1 MASLVVY
8 FVRRGQL
15 PISRFLLFASL
26 TLWGCGPRAPAA
38 GSSQQQSPQ
47 LVSQLQI
54 LARSPGVA
62 IRLPAKGGTPQLY
75 RLPRLT
81 PVEGVL
87 KGKLPPVERVIG
99 LDPESEFLFVTTG
112 KHDLLALDLGSG
124 RVDTVG
130 TNIKQ
135 AALGPDGT
143 LYAVDSSRHVISL
156 SRRTRFTWPQTL
168 TALPRDLFGAADQ
181 HLVGVI
187 QQDRLLVAAA
197 DQPPTVRPIAAG
209 GDVAATRWG
218 DLVAVASDSGVTFY
232 DPLGRRD
239 PAFVKLADA
248 PRALAFSPSGHRIYV
263 ARRNMPG
270 LAVLDRYERKE
281 LDGVALPGSVAA
293 LRLDPLGRWLLARP
307 AVGDSAWIVDLP
319 IKRHTGIVP
328 TQWKS
333 DLPAISPDGRL
344 IACYLLDQQTR
355 ITKIALLPFEG
366 GDPVKLFDLPQT
378 AIRGEPVRWTPDGRD
393 AFVGSVAVER
403 NVDATNSTG
412 VFILLRKYLRSLNSF
427 DCTIVRRIVLISP
440 SLVRYVCV
448 MRSTRA
454 DGGSSATNRCASFQ
468 LIKCAV
474 FGLAASAFSTFS
486 PSL

>member
-1 MASLVVY
+1 MASPVVY

-15 PISRFLLFASL
+15 PISRFLLLASI

-47 LVSQLQI
+47 QVSQLQI
-54 LARSPGVA
+54 LTRSPGVA
-62 IRLPAKGGTPQLY
+62 IRLPAKGGTLQLY

-81 PVEGVL
+81 SVDGVL
-87 KGKLPPVERVIG
+87 KGRLPPVERIVG
-99 LDPESEFLFVTTG
+99 LDPESEFLFVTTA
-112 KHDLLALDLGSG
+112 KHELLGLDLGSG

-130 TNIKQ
+130 TTIKQ

-143 LYAVDSSRHVISL
+143 LYAVDSSRRVISL
-156 SRRTRFTWPQTL
+156 SRRTRFAWPQAL

-187 QQDRLLVAAA
+187 PQDRLLVAAA

-239 PAFVKLADA
+239 PTFVRLADA

-263 ARRNMPG
+263 ARRNVPG
-270 LAVLDRYERKE
+270 LAVVDRYERKE
-281 LDGVALPGSVAA
+281 LDGVALPGPVAA

-328 TQWKS
+328 TEWKA
-333 DLPAISPDGRL
+333 DLPAISPDGML
-344 IACYLLDQQTR
+344 IYRRGKDVVSARPDSLSDVGKVTAGAADLWVLT
-355 ITKIALLPFEG
+355 TWLPRGVPASTVSSASSDSSGTGAEG
-366 GDPVKLFDLPQT
+366 PLYVQVSTSQNPEWSGHLADDL
-378 AIRGEPVRWTPDGRD
+378 
-393 AFVGSVAVER
+393 
-403 NVDATNSTG
+403 
-412 VFILLRKYLRSLNSF
+412 
-427 DCTIVRRIVLISP
+427 
-440 SLVRYVCV
+440 
-448 MRSTRA
+448 TRA
-454 DGGSSATNRCASFQ
+454 
-468 LIKCAV
+468 
-474 FGLAASAFSTFS
+474 GLAARVLPPQHPDDGYRVVLGPYATRAQAEATGRRLGRPFWIYQ
-486 PSL
+486 PGQ